1 MTGGIGSNDRQL
13 DSTEVM
19 VDFTSWRGAAQLPSQ
34 RYGLRAATVDNK
46 VFIFGI
52 TIKLCVLS
60 FTKLI
65 TMLIQEEGREGLEGT
80 PSCSTTPTP
89 GSQQGR

>member
-19 VDFTSWRGAAQLPSQ
+19 VDFTAWREAAKLPSQ
-34 RYGLRAATVDNK
+34 RFGLRAATVDNK

-52 TIKLCVLS
+52 TIKLPDVSLIHETLFIQVVLA
-60 FTKLI
+60 
-65 TMLIQEEGREGLEGT
+65 REREGT
-80 PSCSTTPTP
+80 PFCSTTPTP
-89 GSQQGR
+89 GSPQGR

>member
-1 MTGGIGSNDRQL
+1 MTGGTGSNGAL

-19 VDFTSWRGAAQLPSQ
+19 VDFTAWRGAAQLPSQ

-89 GSQQGR
+89 GSRRGR

>member
-1 MTGGIGSNDRQL
+1 MTGGTGSNGAL

-19 VDFTSWRGAAQLPSQ
+19 VDFTAWRGAAKLPSQ

-52 TIKLCVLS
+52 TIKLPSVS
-60 FTKLI
+60 LI
-65 TMLIQEEGREGLEGT
+65 HEALFIQVARLEGT

-89 GSQQGR
+89 GSPRGR

>member
-1 MTGGIGSNDRQL
+1 MTGGIGSNRNREL

-19 VDFTSWRGAAQLPSQ
+19 VDFTAWRGAAQLPSQ

-52 TIKLCVLS
+52 TIKLPSVS
-60 FTKLI
+60 LI
-65 TMLIQEEGREGLEGT
+65 HETLLIQVARVEGT

-89 GSQQGR
+89 GSPQGR

>member
-1 MTGGIGSNDRQL
+1 MTGGMGSNREL

-19 VDFTSWRGAAQLPSQ
+19 NFSQFGWREAAKLPSQ

-52 TIKLCVLS
+52 IIKLCVLS

-89 GSQQGR
+89 GSPRGR

>member
-19 VDFTSWRGAAQLPSQ
+19 VDFTAWREAAKLPSQ

-52 TIKLCVLS
+52 TIKLPSVS
-60 FTKLI
+60 LI
-65 TMLIQEEGREGLEGT
+65 HETLLIQVARVEGT